1 MEKDEIEKKPYKKG
15 QLAFILKKLVEL
27 RKKED
32 LAPASSH
39 HRVADYVLIVVED
52 VDFSDIERD
61 ENSWREKMCQESS
74 ESREC
79 QRRLNKS
86 EEKRSQSQGAHNL
99 GIERGDIASLEI
111 FSVCLDYSMN

>member
-1 MEKDEIEKKPYKKG
+1 MIE
-15 QLAFILKKLVEL
+15 
-27 RKKED
+27 
-32 LAPASSH
+32 
-39 HRVADYVLIVVED
+39 YVLVVVED

-86 EEKRSQSQGAHNL
+86 EEKRSQSQSAHNL
-99 GIERGDIASLEI
+99 GIRRGDIASLEI
-111 FSVCLDYSMN
+111 FSVCLDYSMNWGLH

>member
-1 MEKDEIEKKPYKKG
+1 M
-15 QLAFILKKLVEL
+15 KLVEL
-27 RKKED
+27 QKKKTGP
-32 LAPASSH
+32 LRRPPLPH
-39 HRVADYVLIVVED
+39 HCVPDYVLVVVED
-52 VDFSDIERD
+52 VDFPDIERD

-79 QRRLNKS
+79 QQRLNKS